1 MQNYWRIY
9 DNYIICSTFFII
21 CWGGAKIFVN
31 ETNFVITVS
40 CVGLRQ
46 SERKICRKKKTWNR
60 ALVERA
66 RTQDHRVGKWKEG
79 RRPASEWP
87 CVFNFAQ
94 FFIRWGARCQLVV
107 GWTFWGKY
115 EPSCD
120 KNMLWGW
127 ITSTVGIIIEID
139 RGGDDSR
146 ARFSPSAR
154 GGFRSFVITSV
165 LLKSSMC
172 RVLSRGRFQRRK
184 TNSEKKTLII
194 IKKWCDEW
202 IYSFAFP
209 SPCCVSVRPEAD
221 FWFAYIFKWAEN
233 RFHTLVRIKRS
244 DVSLKIGAWQTT
256 KIMKLCFRPNYR
268 YMR

>member
-9 DNYIICSTFFII
+9 DNYIICSTPFFII

-46 SERKICRKKKTWNR
+46 SERKICRKKKILKSR
-60 ALVERA
+60 SR
-66 RTQDHRVGKWKEG
+66 WKGSNPGPSGWHEEG

-94 FFIRWGARCQLVV
+94 FFIRWGARCQLAD
-107 GWTFWGKY
+107 GRTFWGKY

-184 TNSEKKTLII
+184 TNSEKKNI
-194 IKKWCDEW
+194 
-202 IYSFAFP
+202 
-209 SPCCVSVRPEAD
+209 
-221 FWFAYIFKWAEN
+221 
-233 RFHTLVRIKRS
+233 
-244 DVSLKIGAWQTT
+244 
-256 KIMKLCFRPNYR
+256 NYN
-268 YMR
+268 